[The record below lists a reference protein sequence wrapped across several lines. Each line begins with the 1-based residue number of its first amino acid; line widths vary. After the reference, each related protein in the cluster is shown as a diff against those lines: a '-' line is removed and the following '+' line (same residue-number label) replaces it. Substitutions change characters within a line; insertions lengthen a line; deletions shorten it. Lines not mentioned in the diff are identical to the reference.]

1 MGMAAAR
8 LFQGIGRRMDSF
20 AEDLERVQFN
30 IGQRKASEAAVA
42 QAQREWDFKLQEYA
56 ARRADTAETQRIARQ
71 ASQTASERL
80 ELDRMRL
87 AADEAHRAAQLTN
100 SMEETRGEA
109 ARWEREFQAER
120 EVDASVINR
129 NNAAAAASAA
139 RGEMGDPFADQILRL
154 FEGNVRPNSMG
165 QVAFPDRAEAMRN
178 AGQTAYGIN
187 GLPVPE
193 HFQDPPPPPPAPV
206 EPQGPNWLSRL
217 IGRFRND
224 GSRDLYAPSPR
235 RRPEGF

>member
-42 QAQREWDFKLQEYA
+42 QAQREWDFKLKEYA
-56 ARRADTAETQRIARQ
+56 DRRADAAETQRIANQ
-71 ASQTASERL
+71 ASQTATERL
-80 ELDRMRL
+80 ELDRMRFE
-87 AADEAHRAAQLTN
+87 ADQAHRAAQLTN

-109 ARWEREFQAER
+109 ARWRRQFDADR

-139 RGEMGDPFADQILRL
+139 RSEMGDPFGDDILDL
-154 FEGNVRPNSMG
+154 YGENIEVPNYGSPR
-165 QVAFPDRAEAMRN
+165 FSDPDEAMRN
-178 AGQTAYGIN
+178 AGQTVYGAR

-193 HFQDPPPPPPAPV
+193 RFQDPPPPPPAPV

-217 IGRFRND
+217 VGRFRND